1 MVNRENVI
9 EWLTGQTHI
18 TVTFSEKKYINK
30 VKKLAEKFPNE
41 VKITAVNKDGSIV
54 AHLPK
59 SALKLNVIKK
69 KDLTEDERQELRER
83 LHG

>member
-1 MVNRENVI
+1 MVNKENVI

-41 VKITAVNKDGSIV
+41 VKIKAVNKDGSIV

-59 SALKLNVIKK
+59 SALKLSVIKK
-69 KDLTEDERQELRER
+69 KSLSDDKRQELRER